1 MHAKTFATAVGA
13 LLLSGVSVAQ
23 ADSAP
28 QNSAPLNEVRAG
40 VYWVQFHVD
49 ATDITGPYVPPG
61 VGISVNDVTTA
72 YLAYVRTLSTHF
84 NLELAIGW
92 PPLTETVGR
101 GPATL
106 GSVPYNGQVI
116 STARWF
122 APTLLFN
129 YVFGDEK
136 SKWRPYVGAGINY
149 TRFYSRQSTEAGN
162 AASGG
167 PTQISLPASVGP
179 AVTAGLGYHPSEH
192 WGFYASY
199 SISQVSTKLTADTA
213 GVIRTSH
220 INFWPHALVV
230 SAGYSF

>member
-1 MHAKTFATAVGA
+1 MQAKAIATALGA
-13 LLLSGVSVAQ
+13 LLLSGVSVAH

-28 QNSAPLNEVRAG
+28 QSSPPLNEFRAG
-40 VYWVQFHVD
+40 LYWVQFHVD

-106 GSVPYNGQVI
+106 GSVPYNGELI

-122 APTLLFN
+122 APTLLVN
-129 YVFGDEK
+129 YVFGDET
-136 SKWRPYVGAGINY
+136 SKWRPYLGAGINY
-149 TRFYSRQSTEAGN
+149 TRFYSRQSTAAGN

-199 SISQVSTKLTADTA
+199 SISQVNTKLTADTA

-220 INFWPHALVV
+220 IDFWPHALVV

>member
-1 MHAKTFATAVGA
+1 MQAKVSITALGA
-13 LLLSGVSVAQ
+13 LLLGGVSLAR
-23 ADSAP
+23 ADAAAEHSP
-28 QNSAPLNEVRAG
+28 PLNEFRAG
-40 VYWVQFHVD
+40 LYYVTYHVD

-61 VGISVNDVTTA
+61 VGIDVNDVTTA
-72 YLAYVRTLSTHF
+72 YLAYVRTLSTHWA
-84 NLELAIGW
+84 LELALGW
-92 PPLTETVGR
+92 PPLTETVGK
-101 GPATL
+101 GPATV
-106 GSVPYNGQVI
+106 GSVPYDGQVI

-136 SKWRPYVGAGINY
+136 SRWRPYIGAGVNY
-149 TRFYSRQSTEAGN
+149 TKFYSRQSTEAGN

-167 PTQISLPASVGP
+167 PTKISLPVSVGP
-179 AVTAGLGYHPSEH
+179 AVTAGIGYHPSEH

-199 SISQVSTKLTADTA
+199 SISKVSSTLTADTA

-220 INFWPHALVV
+220 IDFWPHALVI